1 MAKKLRKIFFLTI
14 FFHFVVKPPTLSKG
28 QQQVPCIFFM
38 GDSLIDNGN
47 NNNLL
52 TFSKANYS
60 PYGIDYPNGPTG
72 RFSNGEN
79 MADFLGMFPSHST
92 SMCTSS

>member
-1 MAKKLRKIFFLTI
+1 MAKEFRNLFFLTI
-14 FFHFVVKPPTLSKG
+14 LLHFVVKRPTLSKG

-47 NNNLL
+47 NNNLM
-52 TFSKANYS
+52 TRAKANYS
-60 PYGIDYPNGPTG
+60 PYGIDYPDGPTG

-79 MADFLGMFPSHST
+79 MADFLG
-92 SMCTSS
+92 